1 MRDKNGPKDI
11 AREEKTGTRRFVLDS
26 VQEENEITFEIT

>member
-26 VQEENEITFEIT
+26 VQEK